1 LERRR
6 RHSEM
11 AASVVARDPAVPV
24 NSLLLAAAA
33 VITSAVFAAVASAEG
48 LPVVFGALLPWFAL
62 AAVAV
67 WWLRE
72 AATRARRGR
81 QERAEFVESAR
92 RAAVGILLADSEQP
106 KARLDSA
113 AALLLDPD
121 PTEVAAGRFLSRS
134 DEHVPGERER
144 TG

>member
-1 LERRR
+1 
-6 RHSEM
+6 M
-11 AASVVARDPAVPV
+11 AASVVARDPAAPL
-24 NSLLLAAAA
+24 NALLLVAAAA
-33 VITSAVFAAVASAEG
+33 ITSAVFAAVAAAEG
-48 LPVVFGALLPWFAL
+48 LPVVVGVLLPWLVLVAF
-62 AAVAV
+62 AV

-72 AATRARRGR
+72 AAASSRRHQ